1 MIVVLDSNIWISHLG
16 LNSPV
21 GTAVRF
27 FIKSRKAQIALP
39 EVIRLETEN
48 NLRDH
53 LNSRIAKIKENYSA
67 LLTAFGEL
75 KEIVLPDESAV
86 DNKVAGVFA
95 STGLEIRDVP
105 FSTDSARDS
114 FIRTVRGLPP
124 CDRSQEF
131 KDGMIWAD
139 CLRLLKEDDVIFVTA
154 DKAFFQD
161 RVYENGLN
169 KVLDEEARG
178 AAHSLRLLPSIEK
191 LLDDIKVEVTV
202 DERLLVS
209 SYLEQ
214 NGEAVRGI
222 LDKNGFELQSG
233 PKVERKLFATEN
245 PSKLFLSFVIKFE
258 CKDVTKE
265 GRTDGILSVRGD
277 GFYNSDLRS
286 FEQLK
291 SFEEELKF
299 KLEDG
304 TEKQF
309 KNVTLRVA
317 SITMGHKTE
326 TYTVQY
332 KLDEH

>member
-1 MIVVLDSNIWISHLG
+1 MIVVLDSNIWISQLG

-27 FIKSRKAQIALP
+27 FIKNRKAQIALP

-48 NLRDH
+48 NLRDR
-53 LNSRIAKIKENYSA
+53 LNGHISKIRDNYSA
-67 LLTAFGEL
+67 LLTAFGQL

-105 FSTDSARDS
+105 FSTDSAKES
-114 FIRTVRGLPP
+114 FIRTVRELPP

-161 RVYENGLN
+161 RDYAKGLN
-169 KVLDEEARG
+169 KILDEEARG
-178 AAHSLRLLPSIEK
+178 ATHSLRLLPSIEK
-191 LLDDIKVEVTV
+191 LLDDIKVEVTL
-202 DERLLVS
+202 DEQLLVS

-214 NGEAVRGI
+214 NGDTVQQI
-222 LDKNGFELQSG
+222 LGKYGFEAQSG

-245 PSKLFLSFVIKFE
+245 PSKMFLSFVIKFE

-265 GRTDGILSVRGD
+265 GRFDGILSVRGD

-304 TEKQF
+304 SEKQLR
-309 KNVTLRVA
+309 NVTLRVA
-317 SITMGHKTE
+317 GITMGHKEE
-326 TYTVQY
+326 THTVRY
-332 KLDEH
+332 ELD

>member
-1 MIVVLDSNIWISHLG
+1 MIVVLDSNIWISQLG

-27 FIKSRKAQIALP
+27 FIKKRKAQLALP

-48 NLRDH
+48 NLRDR
-53 LNSRIAKIKENYSA
+53 LNGHISKIRDNYSA
-67 LLTAFGEL
+67 LLTAFGQL

-86 DNKVAGVFA
+86 DNKVAEVFS

-114 FIRTVRGLPP
+114 FVRTVRELPP

-139 CLRLLKEDDVIFVTA
+139 CLKLLKEDDVILVTA

-161 RVYENGLN
+161 RDYSKGLN

-178 AAHSLRLLPSIEK
+178 AKHPLRLLPSIEK
-191 LLDDIKVEVTV
+191 LLDDIKVEVTL
-202 DERLLVS
+202 DEQLLVS

-214 NGEAVRGI
+214 NGETVQQI
-222 LDKNGFELQSG
+222 LGKNGFEAQRG
-233 PKVERKLFATEN
+233 AGVEMKLFATEN
-245 PSKLFLSFVIKFE
+245 PSKMFLSFVIKFE

-265 GRTDGILSVRGD
+265 GRFGGILSVRGD
-277 GFYNSDLRS
+277 GFYNSDSHSL
-286 FEQLK
+286 EQLK

-304 TEKQF
+304 SEKQF
-309 KNVTLRVA
+309 RNVTVRVA
-317 SITMGHKTE
+317 GITMGHKEE
-326 TYTVQY
+326 THTVRY
-332 KLDEH
+332 ELD

>member
-1 MIVVLDSNIWISHLG
+1 MIVVLDSNIWISQLG

-27 FIKSRKAQIALP
+27 FIKNRKAQLALP

-48 NLRDH
+48 NLRDR
-53 LNSRIAKIKENYSA
+53 LNGHISKIRENYSA
-67 LLTAFGEL
+67 LLTAFGQL

-86 DNKVAGVFA
+86 DKKVAEVFS

-105 FSTDSARDS
+105 FSTDSAKDS
-114 FIRTVRGLPP
+114 FVRTVRELPP

-139 CLRLLKEDDVIFVTA
+139 CLKLLKEDDVILVTA

-161 RVYENGLN
+161 RDYSKGLN
-169 KVLDEEARG
+169 KVLDEEARR
-178 AAHSLRLLPSIEK
+178 ATHSLRLLPSIEK
-191 LLDDIKVEVTV
+191 LLDDIKVEVTL
-202 DERLLVS
+202 DEQLLVS

-214 NGEAVRGI
+214 NGETVQQI
-222 LDKNGFELQSG
+222 LGKNGFEAQSG

-245 PSKLFLSFVIKFE
+245 PSKMFLSFVIKFE

-265 GRTDGILSVRGD
+265 GRFGGILSVRGD

-304 TEKQF
+304 SEKQLR
-309 KNVTLRVA
+309 NVTLRIA
-317 SITMGHKTE
+317 GITMGHKEE
-326 TYTVQY
+326 TYTVRY
-332 KLDEH
+332 ELD